1 MRIRLATPRDLDA
14 LERVYD
20 SARAY
25 MLQTGNLTQWAHG
38 EPSREELTEAIDRD
52 MLFVGVADEKGAN
65 ISVGGAGTTAHAP
78 AVTDTTVA
86 PAEMST
92 GNGGSA
98 APTSTTASNETGLPH
113 CAFVLLRTEE
123 PTYRRIHG
131 GSWLNDEPYYTLH
144 RVASDGQLCG
154 VVSAA
159 VSFAAAQAR
168 TAGVRNLRI
177 DTHADNHPM
186 QRALERAGF
195 TRCGTIRIADGSPRI
210 AFQLVLE

>member
-1 MRIRLATPRDLDA
+1 MRIRPATPHDLDA
-14 LERVYD
+14 LEHVYD

-25 MLQTGNLTQWAHG
+25 MRQTGNLTQWTHG
-38 EPSREELTEAIDRD
+38 EPSRAELTDALAHG
-52 MLFVGVADEKGAN
+52 MLFVGVADEQDGATR
-65 ISVGGAGTTAHAP
+65 SE
-78 AVTDTTVA
+78 
-86 PAEMST
+86 AEAAST
-92 GNGGSA
+92 SPTSA
-98 APTSTTASNETGLPH
+98 AAQADEQDLPH

-123 PTYRRIHG
+123 PTYRRIYD

-144 RVASDGQLCG
+144 RVASDGQLRG

-159 VSFAAAQAR
+159 TAFAAAQAR
-168 TAGVRNLRI
+168 TAGVLNLRI

-210 AFQLVLE
+210 AFQLVIG